1 MRVLIFMIMLIIS
14 NLVYGAD
21 NLGYSPNLN
30 DEDTN
35 NAVILPFSNNTA
47 ANSRPQILLLPNS
60 LDANY
65 IIVPMPE
72 SLTTEEESNG
82 HIKTK
87 PMQPIIK

>member
-1 MRVLIFMIMLIIS
+1 MLIIS
-14 NLVYGAD
+14 NLVFAAD

-72 SLTTEEESNG
+72 SLTTEEASNG